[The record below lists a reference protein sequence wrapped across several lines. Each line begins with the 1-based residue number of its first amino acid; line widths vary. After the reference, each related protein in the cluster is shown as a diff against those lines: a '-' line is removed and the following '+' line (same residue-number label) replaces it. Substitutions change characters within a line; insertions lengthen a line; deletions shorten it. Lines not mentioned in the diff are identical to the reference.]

1 MMNIMKRAWEIAKEG
16 QEKFGG
22 KVSEYLSESMKMAWN
37 EWKNFN
43 KNIEQL
49 KELNAEAE
57 RITRKPMTNMDFDN
71 VLEKA
76 KNETGERYNRALN
89 NISVLVNHMSKKLDN
104 IKLRRNIA

>member
-22 KVSEYLSESMKMAWN
+22 KVSEYLSESMKIAWN

-43 KNIEQL
+43 ENIKQL

-57 RITRKPMTNMDFDN
+57 RITRKPMANMDFDN

-76 KNETGERYNRALN
+76 KNENGERYNRELN
-89 NISVLVNHMSKKLDN
+89 NINTLVNNMSTKMDNNKLIN
-104 IKLRRNIA
+104 K